1 MDIAAVLTKVVQEQQ
16 RMLKAQQETMQ
27 QLQDKIVS
35 LENALQFKKDKDPN
49 LAQKV
54 DGIHSNY

>member
-1 MDIAAVLTKVVQEQQ
+1 
-16 RMLKAQQETMQ
+16 MLKAQQETMQ